1 VGAVT
6 PRTRYVVG
14 FAALGTVGTVAAV
27 LGYAA
32 LALLT
37 VASRAE
43 AQLAHLEDWLPEAW
57 T

>member
-1 VGAVT
+1 MT

-14 FAALGTVGTVAAV
+14 FAALGAVGTVAAV